1 MKIPLIKVQ
10 QKKEIFYISKMRV
23 KDLKEY
29 IVLNFRYPYIDSLNE
44 MDKLKFKTY
53 LKQLEQLNVEY
64 RYGDNNIQRAINL
77 DKMKKLS
84 KYIKEDNNFLP
95 NALILGCFKRDS
107 DFIEDYSS
115 LITIEN
121 ESLDLFS
128 MNLDSTFELT
138 AIDGQHRLAGL
149 IMSESEIID
158 ELEVPIVL
166 LFGVSLTVSSKI
178 FLDINSNQKSVDKSL
193 MYDLLPVLNDGNDN
207 GKLKQK
213 EINSLKKCHSICVT
227 FYKSKS
233 SPFYKQIRM
242 LGTGSGAISQAF
254 FVDQI
259 YPHIHKGILENLSEQ
274 DQFEILYS
282 YFRMIRK
289 TFQNDWPV
297 LAINPTDSEHTQLV
311 LNVKKSQLPKTL
323 GVGAWLKILPE
334 IMQYIG
340 FSKVRM
346 EQDFRET
353 NNNLEF
359 KKHLLKNIENSL
371 LNLFKQLEGK
381 IVWNEVDY
389 KETISKNSKG
399 ESLPTFLTGTNK
411 VAINNLAATLIK
423 ILLI

>member
-1 MKIPLIKVQ
+1 MKIPLIKIQ
-10 QKKEIFYISKMRV
+10 QKKESFYISKMKV
-23 KDLKEY
+23 KDLKKY

-44 MDKLKFKTY
+44 MDELKFETY
-53 LKQLEQLNVEY
+53 LEQLGQLKVEY
-64 RYGDNNIQRAINL
+64 RYGTNNIQRAINL

-84 KYIKEDNNFLP
+84 NYIKGDNNFLP
-95 NALILGCFKRDS
+95 NALILGCFKRDG

-115 LITIEN
+115 LVKIEN
-121 ESLDLFS
+121 E
-128 MNLDSTFELT
+128 NLDMYSMKLDPTFELT

-149 IMSESEIID
+149 IMSDSEIID

-178 FLDINSNQKSVDKSL
+178 FIDINSNQKSVDKSL
-193 MYDLLPVLNDGNDN
+193 MYDLLPVLSEDNDN

-242 LGTGSGAISQAF
+242 LGTGTGSISQAF

-274 DQFEILYS
+274 DQFEVLYS

-297 LAINPTDSEHTQLV
+297 LATDPTDLEHTEMV
-311 LNVKKSQLPKTL
+311 LNHKKSQLPKTL
-323 GVGAWLKILPE
+323 GVGAWLQIFPE

-346 EQDFRET
+346 EESFRDI
-353 NNNLEF
+353 NNNLDF
-359 KKHLLKNIENSL
+359 KIDLLKKIENL
-371 LNLFKQLEGK
+371 LYNLFKGLEGK
-381 IVWNEVDY
+381 IVWNESDY
-389 KETISKNSKG
+389 INIRDNINEEPI
-399 ESLPTFLTGTNK
+399 FITGTNK
-411 VAINNLAATLIK
+411 VAINNLAKKIK
-423 ILLI
+423 DILLS